1 MIVRQFL
8 EWARTAPEEARARA
22 VAALARAYVS
32 PELGEADRAEM
43 GAALPVI
50 AADASPLVQFELA
63 SALCRHPLV
72 PVDLVLRLARLP
84 GAAGA
89 LVLEHSPVLNVR
101 ELIALIAGGDAG
113 RQQAIAGRADLP
125 APVAAVLAEV
135 ADVSACL
142 VLVRNPTADVPGFVL
157 GHIVE
162 RFGRVPELREAL
174 LVRPDLPA
182 AAHQALIRVVAGALS
197 SFVAEREW
205 LSPGEAAR
213 LAREACDQAT
223 VTQASVPHFTQSRT
237 LVEGLQAR
245 GELTSALVLRSL
257 LSGQMRLFLEAVS
270 VLSGIGVDHVAA
282 LAADRS
288 GEAFR
293 VLYDRL
299 GLPAGA
305 FIAFR
310 TALAVLQSEAYLD
323 DLDAAP
329 GLRLRIL
336 DEVLAAYEAAGESA
350 EGNRIVGMLH
360 RWQSEARERGQ
371 GRTLAA

>member
-8 EWARTAPEEARARA
+8 EWAQTAPEAARAKA
-22 VAALARAYVS
+22 VAALARAYVR
-32 PELGEADRAEM
+32 PELGAEDRAEM
-43 GAALPVI
+43 DEALPRI
-50 AADASPLVQFELA
+50 AADPSPAVLFELA
-63 SALCRHPLV
+63 SVLCRHPLV
-72 PVDLVLRLARLP
+72 PVDLVLQLARQP
-84 GAAGA
+84 GPAGE

-101 ELIALIAGGDAG
+101 ELIALCAGADAG
-113 RQQAIAGRADLP
+113 RQEAMARREHLP
-125 APVAAVLAEV
+125 APVAAVLAEGAGV
-135 ADVSACL
+135 GACL
-142 VLVRNPTADVPGFVL
+142 ALVRNPTADVPGFVL
-157 GHIVE
+157 GHIVA
-162 RFGRVPELREAL
+162 RFGRVAELREAL

-197 SFVAEREW
+197 DFVAERQW

-223 VTQASVPHFTQSRT
+223 VTQASVPHFAQSRS

-270 VLSGIGVDHVAA
+270 VLSGIAVDHVAA

-293 VLYDRL
+293 ILYDRL

-305 FIAFR
+305 FVAFR
-310 TALAVLQSEAYLD
+310 TALSVLQSEAYLD
-323 DLDAAP
+323 DVDAEP

-336 DEVLAAYEAAGESA
+336 DEVLAAYEAAGENA

-360 RWQSEARERGQ
+360 RWQCEAREREE

>member
-8 EWARTAPEEARARA
+8 DWARTAPEDARAKA
-22 VAALARAYVS
+22 VAALARAYVR
-32 PELGEADRAEM
+32 PELGAAERAEIDE
-43 GAALPVI
+43 ALPGLV
-50 AADASPLVQFELA
+50 ADPSPLVQLQLA

-72 PVDLVLRLARLP
+72 PVDVVLQLARLP

-89 LVLEHSPVLNVR
+89 LVLEHSAVLNVR
-101 ELIALIAGGDAG
+101 ELIALCTGGDTG
-113 RQQAIAGRADLP
+113 RQAAIARRDGLP
-125 APVAAVLAEV
+125 APVAALLAEV
-135 ADVSACL
+135 ADVGAL
-142 VLVRNPTADVPGFVL
+142 LELVRNRTADVPGFAL
-157 GHIVE
+157 GQIVS
-162 RFGRVPELREAL
+162 RFGGVPELREAVL
-174 LVRPDLPA
+174 SRPDLPA

-197 SFVAEREW
+197 AYVEERQW
-205 LSPGEAAR
+205 LSPAEAAR
-213 LAREACDQAT
+213 LAREAGDQAT
-223 VTQASVPHFTQSRT
+223 VTLASPAHFTQTRA
-237 LVEGLQAR
+237 LVQGLQAR

-270 VLSGIGVDHVAA
+270 VLSGIPVDHVAA

-293 VLYDRL
+293 VLYERL

-310 TALAVLQSEAYLD
+310 TALGVVQSESYLD
-323 DLDAAP
+323 DLDGEP

-350 EGNRIVGMLH
+350 QGNRIVGMLH
-360 RWQSEARERGQ
+360 RWQGEARERSDRQ
-371 GRTLAA
+371 TLAA

>member
-8 EWARTAPEEARARA
+8 DWAQTAPEDARAKA
-22 VAALARAYVS
+22 VAALARAYVR
-32 PELGEADRAEM
+32 PELGAAERAEIDDALPALVADR
-43 GAALPVI
+43 
-50 AADASPLVQFELA
+50 SPLVQLQLA

-72 PVDLVLRLARLP
+72 PADVALQLARLP
-84 GAAGA
+84 GAAGTMM
-89 LVLEHSPVLNVR
+89 LEHSAVLNVR
-101 ELIALIAGGDAG
+101 ELIALCADGEVAK
-113 RQQAIAGRADLP
+113 QQAIARRESLP
-125 APVAAVLAEV
+125 APVAALLAEV
-135 ADVSACL
+135 GDVDV
-142 VLVRNPTADVPGFVL
+142 VLALITNSTADVPGFAL
-157 GHIVE
+157 GHIVS

-174 LVRPDLPA
+174 LGRPDLPA

-197 SFVAEREW
+197 AFVEERQW
-205 LSPGEAAR
+205 LSPQEAAR

-223 VTQASVPHFTQSRT
+223 VTQASAADFSQTRA
-237 LVEGLQAR
+237 LVQDLQAK

-270 VLSGIGVDHVAA
+270 VLSGIAVDHVSA

-299 GLPAGA
+299 GLPPGA

-310 TALAVLQSEAYLD
+310 TALRVVQSEAYVD
-323 DLDAAP
+323 DRDEEP

-336 DEVLAAYEAAGESA
+336 DEVLAAYEEAGESA
-350 EGNRIVGMLH
+350 QGNRIVGMLH
-360 RWQSEARERGQ
+360 RWQSEARERSERQ
-371 GRTLAA
+371 TLAA